1 MEGTPRY
8 AAGSDRG
15 LEWHCPAGSRSH
27 NHAVMTIAANDTKV
41 WIRAPGG
48 QIWQLTAGT
57 RLQEMAMRWNSVVRN
72 RERWDGDGEEE
83 VLAMGARQDLTALG
97 FNQDLFAAV
106 IESGMGEIGIRW
118 REEKLDWEARIM
130 PWEFVIALATRSER
144 RRKGGRLLTIWRYLQ
159 VGARDGATAWNGESD
174 TMLFID
180 AVPVPLRSHLNFR
193 IDQQLLASASGIDP
207 VPVRN
212 PTIDQLQQQ
221 VANYHPEI
229 LHLAAVEGYE
239 AIELLR
245 QPLPFL
251 PPPNGLCFAQGE
263 AGMETV
269 SNERIAATF
278 AYGSPRLVTL
288 GSQSST
294 RLAALTVAIGGAC
307 AAVGFQDDI
316 DRESM
321 RFFYSEFYRQW
332 RDLRHTPHAALIQTR
347 VMLRAKG
354 IELHGAGLVLWSDRS
369 LIDMDPALI
378 QDEAAAKQSGLGLS
392 GLGSDFG
399 SGSGR
404 MAGLRGSAN
413 PPVVEVD
420 CEPLPRLNY
429 SLLHNDRDLFKCFAL
444 VSPGDGAVAGVCVR
458 VVLSAGGQDVAWK
471 AQLTLTEVITDLRSK
486 VRVPVV
492 SALGRIKESV
502 RSTLLVEVEV
512 GGKLIHQS
520 THPVQLLAGDEW
532 TDDDQDRQWLPSFVL
547 PRDPAVTRIVDQAQR
562 ALCTLADDP
571 DASFDGYQGLGIRAG
586 DDPGIAVDLQAQ
598 ALWAALTWDIG
609 LAYVNPPPTYTAA
622 AQRVR
627 SPSAVLEERRGTCID
642 LALLLA
648 ACWERIGLRPVIL
661 LLKGHALPGYWRSE
675 AAWDAFRRGD
685 YANTT
690 AESSNAT
697 VTGQVPMATAGWMVR
712 EHDEVVNLIRAQAL
726 WPVEATRIA
735 KRSGF
740 ADAVHAGMDALR
752 LPADFDCLID
762 ISVARE
768 KGVLPLP

>member
-1 MEGTPRY
+1 
-8 AAGSDRG
+8 
-15 LEWHCPAGSRSH
+15 
-27 NHAVMTIAANDTKV
+27 MTIAANDTKV
-41 WIRAPGG
+41 WLRAPGG

-72 RERWDGDGEEE
+72 RERWDGEGDSSE
-83 VLAMGARQDLTALG
+83 LQDRARTDLDSIGLT
-97 FNQDLFAAV
+97 D
-106 IESGMGEIGIRW
+106 GIRHTLVEAGIGEVGTVW
-118 REEKLDWEARIM
+118 MREEDGWEARVM
-130 PWEFVIALATRSER
+130 PWEFVISLATRNQR
-144 RRKGGRLLTIWRYLQ
+144 DGRLLTIWRH
-159 VGARDGATAWNGESD
+159 
-174 TMLFID
+174 ID
-180 AVPVPLRSHLNFR
+180 AGKPLLPISTVAPSSLLFVDSTPGPLKTQLSFQADQKVIAAALELEPQVLVDPEALTLQEQLKDSRHDVVHL
-193 IDQQLLASASGIDP
+193 A
-207 VPVRN
+207 
-212 PTIDQLQQQ
+212 TIDD
-221 VANYHPEI
+221 
-229 LHLAAVEGYE
+229 VEVS
-239 AIELLR
+239 ALLGETNR
-245 QPLPFL
+245 RRTP
-251 PPPNGLCFAQGE
+251 GLCLAGRTGDIAMCPNWVTAQMFVPARVRLLTFG
-263 AGMETV
+263 AQRSSRV
-269 SNERIAATF
+269 AAHVVAF
-278 AYGSPRLVTL
+278 GGAN
-288 GSQSST
+288 
-294 RLAALTVAIGGAC
+294 VAIG
-307 AAVGFQDDI
+307 FQDSI
-316 DRESM
+316 DREAT
-321 RFFYSEFYRQW
+321 RTFYAEFYRQW
-332 RDLRHTPHAALIQTR
+332 RLNRFSPHVALIQTR
-347 VMLRAKG
+347 VALRAKG
-354 IELHGAGLVLWSDRS
+354 LHLNGAGLVLCSDRT
-369 LIDMDPALI
+369 LIDVDQDLLCANPA
-378 QDEAAAKQSGLGLS
+378 ASSVA
-392 GLGSDFG
+392 
-399 SGSGR
+399 
-404 MAGLRGSAN
+404 SAN
-413 PPVVEVD
+413 PASATFTKPPVASVLQAASPATVVEVT

-429 SLLHNDRDLFKCFAL
+429 SLLHNDRDLFKRFAL

-512 GGKLIHQS
+512 GGQLIHQS

-571 DASFDGYQGLGIRAG
+571 EASFDGYQGLGIRAG

-685 YANTT
+685 YTPNVSPNANQADPVT
-690 AESSNAT
+690 A
-697 VTGQVPMATAGWMVR
+697 ATAGWMVE
-712 EHDEVVNLIRAQAL
+712 EHDEVVRLVRAQAW
-726 WPVEATRIA
+726 WPVEATRIP

-740 ADAVHAGMDALR
+740 ASAVQAGMDALR
-752 LPADFDCLID
+752 LAADFDCLID